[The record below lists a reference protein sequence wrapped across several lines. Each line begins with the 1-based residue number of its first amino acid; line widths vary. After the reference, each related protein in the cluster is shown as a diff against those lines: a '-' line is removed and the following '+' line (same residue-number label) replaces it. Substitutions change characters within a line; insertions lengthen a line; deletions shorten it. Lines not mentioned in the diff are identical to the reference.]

1 MHLKIK
7 VKKSVLKHLK
17 IDLIMK
23 QQCQCK
29 NINVT
34 RIMQNI
40 ITTIFGTNILN

>member
-23 QQCQCK
+23 
-29 NINVT
+29 VT
-34 RIMQNI
+34 MPMQKY
-40 ITTIFGTNILN
+40 